1 MTPDIE
7 QCPHCYFV
15 FQRGPKECPLCE
27 KTIERNPQMTTK
39 KRLIAKRNRHH
50 KKPPVQPKKY
60 AIPAKPHKMINIEI
74 CGVQGAGKT
83 TAAEVITDA
92 MLMAGFTKF
101 AIQETQLPVSER
113 TSILDEAKAAQSE
126 LAALRDRI
134 AILNAELRTE
144 KSKTWK
150 WEDYYIYILR
160 VLVRGFDEAG
170 EQGTNDSRKLGRL
183 EGRVAAAVTFIN
195 GTVPKDKRI
204 FMLNSPSGD

>member
-1 MTPDIE
+1 
-7 QCPHCYFV
+7 
-15 FQRGPKECPLCE
+15 
-27 KTIERNPQMTTK
+27 MTTK

-50 KKPPVQPKKY
+50 KKPQVQPKKY

-126 LAALRDRI
+126 LAAANKTID
-134 AILNAELRTE
+134 ILHAELKTE

-150 WEDYYIYILR
+150 WEDCFIYVLKI
-160 VLVRGFDEAG
+160 LVRGSDEAFENVAIG
-170 EQGTNDSRKLGRL
+170 DGRKLGRL
-183 EGRVAAAVTFIN
+183 EGRVSSAVTFIN
-195 GTVPKDKRI
+195 GIVPKDKRI
-204 FMLNSPSGD
+204 SPGNSSAYD